1 MRHSDRKRGT
11 EIQRKLQI
19 REVKKKHIEE
29 KRAKVSGREERGRIT
44 LRFRSRESFILR
56 KMKHI
61 GRDSW
66 IIHTKL
72 KIRSKERQINL

>member
-19 REVKKKHIEE
+19 REVKKRHIEE

-44 LRFRSRESFILR
+44 LRVRSREKVSYCE
-56 KMKHI
+56 K
-61 GRDSW
+61 
-66 IIHTKL
+66 
-72 KIRSKERQINL
+72 